1 MRNVERVFNGISTVL
16 AIIGTAAILVVMV
29 AIGADVIKREL
40 TGRSIVGVLELT
52 EVLMVIFIFL
62 GLAEAQRRD
71 MHVQFGAVTAMLP
84 PRVARY
90 LEIVGALASIA
101 YVGWMAYATLGR
113 AIDSVQIREYRFGL
127 IEVPIWPARI
137 AIPLGLAALLLQLAL
152 HLYRLASPRAAL
164 EGGQVRPITDSF

>member
-1 MRNVERVFNGISTVL
+1 
-16 AIIGTAAILVVMV
+16 
-29 AIGADVIKREL
+29 
-40 TGRSIVGVLELT
+40 
-52 EVLMVIFIFL
+52 
-62 GLAEAQRRD
+62 

-137 AIPLGLAALLLQLAL
+137 AIPLG
-152 HLYRLASPRAAL
+152 RRRSCCSSPSTCTGSPRAGRPGGRTGTANH
-164 EGGQVRPITDSF
+164 GQVLKRGVRRSESSNEC